1 MSNKNDSI
9 SRTLLV
15 ALLLCLVCSIIVA
28 GAAVSLR
35 PIQKENKLQDMRSN
49 ILAAAGML
57 EKDKSV
63 NEQFEQIQTR
73 IVNLREGRYA
83 TEAELQEIRDAG
95 LNPEQFDQKKSAS
108 TPELSKSLKGGVD
121 PAKINRLEKYAAV
134 YVVKESGSENI
145 KKLVLPIHGYG
156 LWSTLYGFI
165 ALSGDLDTVEGLGFY
180 SHAETP
186 GLGGEVDNPK
196 WKAQWNGK
204 KLHDES
210 GKLAIEVIK
219 GSAEKGDQYKVDGL
233 SGATLTTRGVNRLV
247 RFWMSKDQFGHFLA
261 NIRKQRG

>member
-1 MSNKNDSI
+1 MSSNNDSI
-9 SRTLLV
+9 SKTLLV
-15 ALLLCLVCSIIVA
+15 AFSLCLVCSIIVA

-35 PIQKENKLQDMRSN
+35 PIQQANKLQDMHSN

-57 EKDKSV
+57 EKDTPV
-63 NEQFEQIQTR
+63 NEQFKKIETR

-95 LNPEQFDQKKSAS
+95 LNPEQFDQNKSAS
-108 TPELSKSLKGGVD
+108 TPALSESLKGGND

-134 YVVKESGSENI
+134 YMVKEGEEI
-145 KKLVLPIHGYG
+145 KKIVLPVHGYG

-165 ALSGDLDTVEGLGFY
+165 ALSGDLETVEGFGFY
-180 SHAETP
+180 AHGETP

-196 WKAQWNGK
+196 WKALWRGK
-204 KLHDES
+204 KLYDPS

-219 GSAEKGDQYKVDGL
+219 GAAPKNDPHKIDGL
-233 SGATLTTRGVNRLV
+233 SGATLTTRGIDDLV
-247 RFWMSKDQFGHFLA
+247 RFWMGGEQFGGFLEY
-261 NIRKQRG
+261 IKKQRG